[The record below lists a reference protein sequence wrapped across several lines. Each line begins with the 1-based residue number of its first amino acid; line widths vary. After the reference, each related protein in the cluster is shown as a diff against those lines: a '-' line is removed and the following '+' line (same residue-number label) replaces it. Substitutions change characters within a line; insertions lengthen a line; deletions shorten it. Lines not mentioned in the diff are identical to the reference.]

1 MSNVKR
7 LLILGIAAGLAFSV
21 VGNTAAGFNLGK
33 VLNKVGVS
41 TTESSEEP
49 LYEGEPADGTRENG
63 MVYNA
68 EVHGW
73 YDEKTGALLSRNDAE
88 ARRMPAPPGPTTAK
102 CDLIYGIVKAGREDL
117 EVRLE
122 NNLLILKTRGS
133 LWDGGTGEKGEISII
148 LPEECK
154 KGVVYKPKADHY
166 FTFDKPNR
174 DGPVT
179 LVRHEGYVIGFDTVS
194 YTHLTLPTN

>member
-1 MSNVKR
+1 MSNVRR

-73 YDEKTGALLSRNDAE
+73 YDEKTGALLSKNDAE

-179 LVRHEGYVIGFDTVS
+179 LVRHEGYVIGFDTER
-194 YTHLTLPTN
+194 

>member
-21 VGNTAAGFNLGK
+21 MGNTAAGFNLGK

-41 TTESSEEP
+41 TMESSEEP

-154 KGVVYKPKADHY
+154 KGVVYKSKADHY

-179 LVRHEGYVIGFDTVS
+179 LVRHEGYVIGFDTER
-194 YTHLTLPTN
+194 

>member
-21 VGNTAAGFNLGK
+21 MGNTAAGFNLGK

-88 ARRMPAPPGPTTAK
+88 ARRMPVPPGPTTAK

-179 LVRHEGYVIGFDTVS
+179 LVRHEGYVIGFDTER
-194 YTHLTLPTN
+194 

>member
-21 VGNTAAGFNLGK
+21 MGNTAAGFNLGK

-179 LVRHEGYVIGFDTVS
+179 LVRHEGYVIGFDTDR
-194 YTHLTLPTN
+194 

>member
-21 VGNTAAGFNLGK
+21 MGNTAAGFNLGK

-88 ARRMPAPPGPTTAK
+88 VRRMPAPPGPTTAK

-166 FTFDKPNR
+166 FTFDKPNK

-179 LVRHEGYVIGFDTVS
+179 LVRHEGYVIGFDTER
-194 YTHLTLPTN
+194 

>member
-21 VGNTAAGFNLGK
+21 MGNTAAGYNLGK

-179 LVRHEGYVIGFDTVS
+179 LVRHEGYVIGFDTER
-194 YTHLTLPTN
+194 

>member
-1 MSNVKR
+1 MSNVRR

-73 YDEKTGALLSRNDAE
+73 YDEKTGDLLSRNDAE

-179 LVRHEGYVIGFDTVS
+179 LVRHEGYVIGFDTER
-194 YTHLTLPTN
+194 

>member
-148 LPEECK
+148 LSEECK

-179 LVRHEGYVIGFDTVS
+179 LVRHEGYVIGFDTER
-194 YTHLTLPTN
+194 

>member
-21 VGNTAAGFNLGK
+21 MGNTAAGFNLGK

-154 KGVVYKPKADHY
+154 KGVVYKPKGDHY

-179 LVRHEGYVIGFDTVS
+179 LVRHEGYVIGFDTER
-194 YTHLTLPTN
+194 

>member
-21 VGNTAAGFNLGK
+21 MGNTAAGFNLGK

-41 TTESSEEP
+41 ATESSEEP

-179 LVRHEGYVIGFDTVS
+179 LVRHEGYVIGFDTER
-194 YTHLTLPTN
+194 

>member
-21 VGNTAAGFNLGK
+21 MGNTAAGFNLGK

-154 KGVVYKPKADHY
+154 KGVIYKPKADHY

-179 LVRHEGYVIGFDTVS
+179 LVRHEGYVIGFDTER
-194 YTHLTLPTN
+194 

>member
-21 VGNTAAGFNLGK
+21 MGNTAAGFNLGK

-68 EVHGW
+68 EAHGW

-179 LVRHEGYVIGFDTVS
+179 LVRHEGYVIGFDTER
-194 YTHLTLPTN
+194 

>member
-21 VGNTAAGFNLGK
+21 IGNTAAGFNLGK

-179 LVRHEGYVIGFDTVS
+179 LVRHDGYVIGFDTER
-194 YTHLTLPTN
+194 

>member
-1 MSNVKR
+1 MSNAKR

-21 VGNTAAGFNLGK
+21 MGNTAAGFNLGK

-179 LVRHEGYVIGFDTVS
+179 LVRHEGYVIGFDTER
-194 YTHLTLPTN
+194 

>member
-122 NNLLILKTRGS
+122 NNLLILKTQGS

-179 LVRHEGYVIGFDTVS
+179 LVRHEGYVIGFDTER
-194 YTHLTLPTN
+194 

>member
-21 VGNTAAGFNLGK
+21 MGNTAAGFNLGK

-166 FTFDKPNR
+166 FTFNKPNR

-179 LVRHEGYVIGFDTVS
+179 LVRHEGYVIGFDTER
-194 YTHLTLPTN
+194 

>member
-49 LYEGEPADGTRENG
+49 LYEGETADGTRENG

-179 LVRHEGYVIGFDTVS
+179 LVRHEGYVIGFDTER
-194 YTHLTLPTN
+194 

>member
-73 YDEKTGALLSRNDAE
+73 YDEKTGALFSRNDAE

-179 LVRHEGYVIGFDTVS
+179 LVRHEGYVIGFDTER
-194 YTHLTLPTN
+194 

>member
-21 VGNTAAGFNLGK
+21 IGNTAAGFNLGK

-179 LVRHEGYVIGFDTVS
+179 LVRHEGYVIGFDTER
-194 YTHLTLPTN
+194 

>member
-21 VGNTAAGFNLGK
+21 IGNTAAGFNLGK

-88 ARRMPAPPGPTTAK
+88 ARRMPAPPGPTTAT

-179 LVRHEGYVIGFDTVS
+179 LVRHEGYVIGFDTER
-194 YTHLTLPTN
+194 

>member
-21 VGNTAAGFNLGK
+21 MGNTAAGFNLGK

-88 ARRMPAPPGPTTAK
+88 ARRMPASPGPTTAK

-179 LVRHEGYVIGFDTVS
+179 LVRHEGYVIGFDTER
-194 YTHLTLPTN
+194 

>member
-1 MSNVKR
+1 MSNVRR

-122 NNLLILKTRGS
+122 IIFDTQNPRFSLGWRNRGKGRNKYHTS
-133 LWDGGTGEKGEISII
+133 GGMQ
-148 LPEECK
+148 

-179 LVRHEGYVIGFDTVS
+179 LVRHEGYVIGFDTER
-194 YTHLTLPTN
+194 

>member
-154 KGVVYKPKADHY
+154 KGVVYRPKADHY

-179 LVRHEGYVIGFDTVS
+179 LVRHEGYVIGFDTER
-194 YTHLTLPTN
+194 

>member
-21 VGNTAAGFNLGK
+21 MGNTAAGFNLGK

-49 LYEGEPADGTRENG
+49 IYEGEPADGTRENG

-73 YDEKTGALLSRNDAE
+73 YDEKTGTLLSRNDAE

-179 LVRHEGYVIGFDTVS
+179 LVRHEGYVIGFDTER
-194 YTHLTLPTN
+194 

>member
-1 MSNVKR
+1 MSNVRR

-166 FTFDKPNR
+166 FTFDKQNR

-179 LVRHEGYVIGFDTVS
+179 LVRHEGYVIGFDTER
-194 YTHLTLPTN
+194 

>member
-1 MSNVKR
+1 MSNVRR

-174 DGPVT
+174 VGPVT
-179 LVRHEGYVIGFDTVS
+179 LVRHEGYVIGFDTER
-194 YTHLTLPTN
+194 

>member
-21 VGNTAAGFNLGK
+21 MGNTAAGFNLGK

-179 LVRHEGYVIGFDTVS
+179 LVRHEGYVIGFDTE
-194 YTHLTLPTN
+194 L

>member
-21 VGNTAAGFNLGK
+21 MGNTAAGFNLGK

-166 FTFDKPNR
+166 FTFDKPYR

-179 LVRHEGYVIGFDTVS
+179 LVRHEGYVIGFDTER
-194 YTHLTLPTN
+194 

>member
-174 DGPVT
+174 DGSVT
-179 LVRHEGYVIGFDTVS
+179 LVRHEGYVIGFDTER
-194 YTHLTLPTN
+194 

>member
-1 MSNVKR
+1 MSNGRR

-179 LVRHEGYVIGFDTVS
+179 LVRHEGYVIGFDTER
-194 YTHLTLPTN
+194 

>member
-21 VGNTAAGFNLGK
+21 MGNMAAGFNLGK

-166 FTFDKPNR
+166 FTFDKPNK

-179 LVRHEGYVIGFDTVS
+179 LVRHEGYVIGFDTER
-194 YTHLTLPTN
+194 

>member
-21 VGNTAAGFNLGK
+21 MRNTAAGFNLGK

-179 LVRHEGYVIGFDTVS
+179 LVRHEGYVIGFDTER
-194 YTHLTLPTN
+194 

>member
-1 MSNVKR
+1 MSNVRR

-73 YDEKTGALLSRNDAE
+73 YDEKTGALLLRNDAE

-179 LVRHEGYVIGFDTVS
+179 LVRHEGYVIGFDTER
-194 YTHLTLPTN
+194 

>member
-166 FTFDKPNR
+166 FTFDKLNR

-179 LVRHEGYVIGFDTVS
+179 LVRHEGYVIGFDTER
-194 YTHLTLPTN
+194 

>member
-7 LLILGIAAGLAFSV
+7 LLILWIAAGLAFSV

-179 LVRHEGYVIGFDTVS
+179 LVRHEGYVIGFDTER
-194 YTHLTLPTN
+194 

>member
-154 KGVVYKPKADHY
+154 KGVVYKPKAYHY

-179 LVRHEGYVIGFDTVS
+179 LVRHEGYVIGFDTER
-194 YTHLTLPTN
+194 

>member
-21 VGNTAAGFNLGK
+21 MGNTADGFNLGK

-166 FTFDKPNR
+166 FTFDKPNK

-179 LVRHEGYVIGFDTVS
+179 LVRHEGYVIGFDTER
-194 YTHLTLPTN
+194 

>member
-122 NNLLILKTRGS
+122 SNLLILKTRGS
-133 LWDGGTGEKGEISII
+133 LWDGGTGEKGEMSII

-179 LVRHEGYVIGFDTVS
+179 LVRHEGYVIGFDTER
-194 YTHLTLPTN
+194 

>member
-21 VGNTAAGFNLGK
+21 MGNTAAGFNLGK

-122 NNLLILKTRGS
+122 SNLLILKTRGS

-179 LVRHEGYVIGFDTVS
+179 LVRHEGYVIGFDTER
-194 YTHLTLPTN
+194 